1 MPVWLSEQDSLAPGV
16 GRRPAQLRVS
26 GPRPVSGRWPARQPV
41 RKAQR
46 CRRPEPTRARQRIKG
61 VTARPQ
67 NLPLADTARRRCV
80 ALERWRGVALNSNLQ
95 ALPAAGLLPP
105 SRRTQSLPAAATQPK
120 AASAA
125 APVCEAASA
134 VAATAAAWMGQVR
147 RWFPVFQ
154 PQPHSCLSF
163 LPGPVVPHCL
173 ITSSNLS
180 QSPLLI
186 SVHHLIQSLPTSLQA
201 PLVHTLLPPGPCPC
215 DPVSGPAGP
224 DRPAAPPARRTAA
237 GAPSAAAPPCLGGPL
252 IRRRRASNQKFVE
265 GPCSACKN
273 HAKVGAV
280 G

>member
-1 MPVWLSEQDSLAPGV
+1 MSAVDLPSSESLDRGRCRAAGQPASLS
-16 GRRPAQLRVS
+16 GRRSAAGGLSRP
-26 GPRPVSGRWPARQPV
+26 GPVNAS
-41 RKAQR
+41 KAS
-46 CRRPEPTRARQRIKG
+46 
-61 VTARPQ
+61 
-67 NLPLADTARRRCV
+67 PLALRTCPWLRDAARRRRV

-252 IRRRRASNQKFVE
+252 TRRRRASNQKIVE

-273 HAKVGAV
+273 HAQVGAV